1 MYSSLSN
8 SKKSGFPL
16 NLDAFICLLNI
27 IACNLSPD
35 HGCYTLSPSAG
46 EHVGGAPF
54 SVSMLDESMVLSL
67 VTGSKLANMSGDFPS
82 RGKQAS

>member
-54 SVSMLDESMVLSL
+54 SVSMLDESAWSQA
-67 VTGSKLANMSGDFPS
+67 ANWQTCQVISPAVGNRPV
-82 RGKQAS
+82 RIP